1 MYNSK
6 ETLMET
12 LEQLNT
18 KAVIAMGEKITA
30 YEAEIARLT
39 KRVTELETVIAN
51 QRAMINEL
59 Q

>member
-1 MYNSK
+1 
-6 ETLMET
+6 MET

-30 YEAEIARLT
+30 YEAEIAKLT
-39 KRVTELETVIAN
+39 KRINELETVISN
-51 QRAMINEL
+51 QRAVIKEL